1 MIFFILVCDIVCS
14 CFLSIDTGIAE
25 EIIGHTVTDEF
36 NKVLEVQQS
45 KITNCYTIQKIKIIA

>member
-1 MIFFILVCDIVCS
+1 MHV
-14 CFLSIDTGIAE
+14 DTGIAE

-45 KITNCYTIQKIKIIA
+45 KITNSQCYTHAMKSKLLPDIFFLYCY

>member
-1 MIFFILVCDIVCS
+1 MTFIFETHEKRL
-14 CFLSIDTGIAE
+14 DTGIAE

-45 KITNCYTIQKIKIIA
+45 NCYTFNM

>member
-1 MIFFILVCDIVCS
+1 MIYK
-14 CFLSIDTGIAE
+14 IDTGIAE

-45 KITNCYTIQKIKIIA
+45 KLHI

>member
-1 MIFFILVCDIVCS
+1 MLYIL
-14 CFLSIDTGIAE
+14 DTGIAE

-45 KITNCYTIQKIKIIA
+45 KLDVVTRDKRNGFFILRN

>member
-1 MIFFILVCDIVCS
+1 LPYHLFYFF
-14 CFLSIDTGIAE
+14 IDTGIAE

-45 KITNCYTIQKIKIIA
+45 KVYFFTHPHTHTHTSN